1 MAKHEF
7 GIMQKEPSSKERFD
21 IYEPQKYNCIAID
34 DDFIEPIIIDLE
46 SIDCYW
52 HTIQRAE
59 KGLAYFG
66 ITLIPPK
73 SMETLISVLSSYK
86 KEEYVSLIVL
96 AKQAKENDK
105 YIIHY
110 GI

>member
-7 GIMQKEPSSKERFD
+7 GMIEKEPSANERFD
-21 IYEPQKYNCIAID
+21 TYDPQKYNCIAVHD
-34 DDFIEPIIIDLE
+34 DYIEPIMIDLQG
-46 SIDCYW
+46 IDCYW
-52 HTIQRAE
+52 HTLQRAE

-73 SMETLISVLSSYK
+73 SMKALISVLSSHNK
-86 KEEYVSLIVL
+86 KEYVPLIDL
-96 AKQAKENDK
+96 AYQATAEGK

-110 GI
+110 AI